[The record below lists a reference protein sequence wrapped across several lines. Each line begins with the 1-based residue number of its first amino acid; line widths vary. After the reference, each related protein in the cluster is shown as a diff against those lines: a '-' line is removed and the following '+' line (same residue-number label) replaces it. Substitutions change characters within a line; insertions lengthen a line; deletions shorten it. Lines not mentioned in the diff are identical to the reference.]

1 MDLKP
6 KSKRGNGLLRRLFT
20 SQITNKTVFYRTLAL
35 TQLRKKMEA
44 FAYSGER
51 RENLFLCFLIRAWK
65 FSSTVPPLL
74 RRWTL
79 PRDDCLRY
87 FLSNFREM
95 MISDFSSFFFFS
107 VFFFFPFLSFPP
119 SALLRFGTSK
129 QWKVQRDRL
138 VEVVVDLGHLSAS
151 LHTWCQSWFKKRIFF
166 RWKPIVL

>member
-1 MDLKP
+1 MYLKP
-6 KSKRGNGLLRRLFT
+6 KAKRGNGLVRRLFT

-35 TQLRKKMEA
+35 THLRKKMEA

-74 RRWTL
+74 LRWTL

-95 MISDFSSFFFFS
+95 MISDFSRFFQFS
-107 VFFFFPFLSFPP
+107 SSFLSYP
-119 SALLRFGTSK
+119 SLLLPFCALAP
-129 QWKVQRDRL
+129 
-138 VEVVVDLGHLSAS
+138 AS
-151 LHTWCQSWFKKRIFF
+151 SGKCSG
-166 RWKPIVL
+166 IVWLKL